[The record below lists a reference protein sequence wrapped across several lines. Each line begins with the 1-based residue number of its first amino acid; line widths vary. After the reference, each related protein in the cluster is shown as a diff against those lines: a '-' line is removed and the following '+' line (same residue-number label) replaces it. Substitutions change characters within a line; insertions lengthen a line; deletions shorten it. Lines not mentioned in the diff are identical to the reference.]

1 MEGGVYKGVTW
12 RAVLLAVLL
21 APVECYWLIQMEI
34 VRGAGFSST
43 VSLFFTVVLT
53 ILALQVFNW
62 PLRRWAP
69 RWALSQGELLTLFA
83 MLSIVTAL
91 CAIDAM
97 EALLCIIPYA
107 FWRAT
112 PENRWETLFHRYAPD
127 FLVVRDPEVLQGF
140 YEGHSSF
147 WQAAHLQAWARP
159 ILWWTVFITVL
170 LATLLCINA
179 LLRRR
184 WTEHDR
190 LTYPIAQIPFEI
202 TDPGGGL
209 WRSKIFWIGF
219 SLAGLYDLLNG
230 LHSLWPEVPGLDL
243 MRMNTLQWNLPRPWN
258 AIGWTPIAFF
268 PFVIGLGF
276 LLPTDLLFSFWFF
289 FLVWKLENVLG
300 AVWGLEIGRHRWPYT
315 DEQSL
320 GAYLAVTAFVL
331 YAGRSHFA
339 EVLRAAVG
347 RPPSPLR
354 GRDGGGVG
362 GRGEPLPYGVA
373 VWGTVLG
380 LAFLIGFSCVAGLA
394 AWAAVAFF
402 LLYLAIA
409 LSITRMRAQLGP
421 PTHDLHFIGPDQ
433 TLVAFL
439 GTNAFDG
446 RSLTVLSYFYWFNRA
461 YRNHPMPHQLEAFRL
476 GQRAGL
482 NLTHLSEALVLAGAV
497 GSLAVFGTYLHLAY
511 TLGAAAKMTGW
522 GTYGYAVEVFN
533 RLAHWLSLGEDPNA
547 AGIIATGVGFF
558 FALGLMAL
566 QSRFVFLPFHPL
578 GYAISGGWSGH
589 WTYSSLFVAWLAKVL
604 LLRYGGYRAF
614 RRAIPG
620 FMGLVVGQFVVGGL
634 WSFIGVIG
642 GWQTYAF
649 WRG

>member
-1 MEGGVYKGVTW
+1 VPKQSKPRGVTW
-12 RAVLLAVLL
+12 RAVLLASVL

-53 ILALQVFNW
+53 VLALQGLNA
-62 PLRRWAP
+62 PLRRWRP
-69 RWALSQGELLTLFA
+69 RWALSRGELLTVFA
-83 MLSIVTAL
+83 MLSIVTSL

-112 PENRWETLFHRYAPD
+112 PENRWEALFHRYVPD
-127 FLVVRDPEVLQGF
+127 WLVVRDPEALKGF
-140 YEGHSSF
+140 YNGSSTF
-147 WQAAHLQAWARP
+147 WQPAYLHAWARP
-159 ILWWTVFITVL
+159 ILWWTLFITVL
-170 LATLLCINA
+170 LATMLCLNA
-179 LLRRR
+179 ILRRR
-184 WTEHDR
+184 WTDHDR

-202 TDPGGGL
+202 TDPAGAL
-209 WRSKIFWIGF
+209 WRNRAFWAGF
-219 SLAGLYDLLNG
+219 GIAGLYDLLNG
-230 LHSLWPEVPGLDL
+230 FHSLWPEVPGLDL
-243 MRMNTLQWNLPRPWN
+243 TRMNTLDWNLSRPWN

-300 AVWGLEIGRHRWPYT
+300 ALWGLEVGRHQWPYM

-339 EVLRAAVG
+339 AALRAAVG
-347 RPPSPLR
+347 RRRP
-354 GRDGGGVG
+354 DEDG
-362 GRGEPLPYGVA
+362 GRGEPLPYSVA
-373 VWGTVLG
+373 VWGMVLG
-380 LAFLIGFSCVAGLA
+380 LGFLVGFAVVAGLA

-402 LLYLAIA
+402 GLYLAIA
-409 LSITRMRAQLGP
+409 LSIARMRAQLGP

-433 TLVAFL
+433 TLVASL
-439 GTNAFDG
+439 GTQAFDG

-482 NLTHLSEALVLAGAV
+482 NLTHLSGALILAGVV
-497 GSLAVFGTYLHLAY
+497 GSLAVFGTYLHIAY

-533 RLAHWLSLGEDPNA
+533 RLASWLSLGQEPST
-547 AGIIATGVGFF
+547 AGITATLGGFL

-566 QSRFVFLPFHPL
+566 QSRFVFLPLHPL

-589 WTYSSLFVAWLAKVL
+589 WTYSSLFVAWLLKVL
-604 LLRYGGYRAF
+604 LLRYGGYRTY

-620 FMGLVVGQFVVGGL
+620 FIGLVLGQFVVGGL
-634 WSFIGVIG
+634 WSFIGIIG